1 MNLARE
7 KTLTVTKEVINY
19 TLCKLVPYPNGD
31 VFTVKGFE
39 VLANWSE
46 QQEWWNK
53 FAGLNGLG
61 QDWRALYSEG
71 DRYVFVYLLF
81 RFVMDASTCESAM

>member
-1 MNLARE
+1 MA
-7 KTLTVTKEVINY
+7 VTKEVIND
-19 TLCKLVPYPNGD
+19 TFCKLVPYPIVD
-31 VFTVKGFE
+31 VFTVKDFE
-39 VLANWSE
+39 VLVDWSE

-61 QDWRALYSEG
+61 QDWRTLYSEG

-81 RFVMDASTCESAM
+81 RFVMDSSTCVSAL